1 MKTLRVILIL
11 VLLVVGLTASVSP
24 SLAGLQNPT
33 SSPAPSLDR
42 SGHPF
47 PPLGT
52 VPLSDPVD
60 CAGGGC

>member
-1 MKTLRVILIL
+1 MKTLQVILIV
-11 VLLVVGLTASVSP
+11 VLLMVGVTASVSP

-33 SSPAPSLDR
+33 SPLTPSIDR

-47 PPLGT
+47 PPLST